1 MVKSDLAALRNIGP
15 TIERR
20 LNAIGIHSRAD
31 LLRIGP
37 AQAYLN
43 MQARASGALPVCFY
57 LYSLEGALTG
67 RHWDDLPAA
76 AKALLLKA
84 VARASIGACGNLPD

>member
-37 AQAYLN
+37 ARAYLN
-43 MQARASGALPVCFY
+43 MQARASGALPVCFF
-57 LYSLEGALTG
+57 LYSLEGALTD
-67 RHWDDLPAA
+67 RHWNDLPAA
-76 AKALLLKA
+76 TKTLLLKS
-84 VARASIGACGNLPD
+84 VDRG

>member
-1 MVKSDLAALRNIGP
+1 MKRARQVKSDLAALTNVGP

-20 LNAIGIHSRAD
+20 LNAIGIYSRED

-43 MQARASGALPVCFY
+43 MQAQASGALPVCFY
-57 LYSLEGALTG
+57 LYSLEGALIN
-67 RHWDDLPAA
+67 RHWNDLPAA
-76 AKALLLKA
+76 TKALLLKS
-84 VARASIGACGNLPD
+84 VDRG